1 MVTLKLKLQISSGN
15 GPEECELAVGKF
27 LDSIKKEFKDIKII
41 EMNKGNFKD
50 TYKSVIIESSEDL
63 SFLEGSIKWIC
74 ESPYRVNHKRKNWF
88 IDVSVISDIQ
98 EYHINEE
105 LIKFETFRCG
115 GNGGQN
121 VNKVESGV
129 RAIYEPLNLTFE
141 ATEERNQ
148 KMNKNIAVRK
158 LKEAIRNMNKSL
170 MIENKSERWQEN
182 KDIER
187 GNEIRIYKG
196 KKFLRIR

>member
-1 MVTLKLKLQISSGN
+1 MRLQISAGN
-15 GPEECELAVGKF
+15 GPEECELAVRKF
-27 LDSIKKEFKDIKII
+27 LDSIKKEFKNLEIV
-41 EMNKGNFKD
+41 ETSKGKYKD
-50 TYKSVIIESSEDL
+50 TYKYVVVESTDDL

-74 ESPYRVNHKRKNWF
+74 ESPYRINHKRKNWF
-88 IDVSVISDIQ
+88 IDVSVISDVQ

-129 RAIYEPLNLTFE
+129 RAIYEPLNLIIE

-148 KMNKNIAVRK
+148 KMNKDIAIKK
-158 LKEAIRNMNKSL
+158 LKEVVRNMNRYSL
-170 MIENKSERWQEN
+170 IENKCERWQEN
-182 KDIER
+182 KAIER
-187 GNEIRIYKG
+187 GNEIRIYKEM
-196 KKFLRIR
+196 KFLRIK